1 MEMSEHELVTVSTPG
16 GDLHYRL
23 HDGEIVQQWV
33 EGEWVDQTS
42 SGPKD
47 EVALT
52 QLSVT
57 PGHVFYATRFGERW
71 QWVQTTEQWMMV
83 TGKHISA

>member
-1 MEMSEHELVTVSTPG
+1 MEMFNHELITVSTPG

-23 HDGEIVQQWV
+23 HDGEIIQQWV

-42 SGPKD
+42 SGPND

-52 QLSVT
+52 QLAVT
-57 PGHVFYATRFGERW
+57 PAGVFYATRAGERH
-71 QWVQTTEQWMMV
+71 QWNLVTREWAMV
-83 TGKHISA
+83 TGIV